1 MMHIDSPMKDI
12 QSMEEARA
20 FVASLE
26 GKLSERTLNIIRFY
40 YGLLPNSGV
49 SETVRIGGEDVQID
63 RSIAEFIQE
72 CNASGYRT
80 LACCSGL
87 RVEHPVTNE
96 YLGTGYVAIKYQ
108 EDFYKMLDAD
118 AEKLGIHVRHDAVY
132 FEDAIVISLP
142 ASDDEELKKKWQ
154 ELYKYLLGKWK

>member
-1 MMHIDSPMKDI
+1 MKAHFDPIRDI
-12 QSMEEARA
+12 QSRAEARA

-40 YGLLPNSGV
+40 YGLLPNSGI
-49 SETVRIGGEDVQID
+49 SETVRIGGEDIQID

-87 RVEHPVTNE
+87 KGEHPVQPDTVSR
-96 YLGTGYVAIKYQ
+96 GYVAFAYR
-108 EDFYKMLDAD
+108 EDLFQMLLEISAD
-118 AEKLGIHVRHDAVY
+118 LGINVKHDIVY
-132 FEDAIVISLP
+132 FEEAAVISVP
-142 ASDDEELKKKWQ
+142 AADDEELKEKWQ